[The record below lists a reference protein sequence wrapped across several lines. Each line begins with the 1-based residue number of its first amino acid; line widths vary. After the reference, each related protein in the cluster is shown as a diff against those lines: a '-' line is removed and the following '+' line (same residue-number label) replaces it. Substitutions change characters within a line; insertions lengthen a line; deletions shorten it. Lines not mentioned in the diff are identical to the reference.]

1 MKEQYILR
9 AKYNLNCDVET
20 IRILSEVSDEI
31 YTQKR
36 GGIVNSKLESTTC
49 IANILAHTL
58 YVSVYVYQ
66 KLARE
71 NFEGIFDK
79 DILKWEIPVSRSAQG
94 TEVRSEVLEKL
105 VVIDKAF
112 LSLLG
117 SVENTKMDITIE
129 HLLAHQIHHRGQVSQ
144 ILGENGVGDDFY
156 SFKSF
161 IY

>member
-1 MKEQYILR
+1 M
-9 AKYNLNCDVET
+9 
-20 IRILSEVSDEI
+20 
-31 YTQKR
+31 
-36 GGIVNSKLESTTC
+36 
-49 IANILAHTL
+49 
-58 YVSVYVYQ
+58 
-66 KLARE
+66 ARE

-79 DILKWEIPVSRSAQG
+79 SILEWEIPVSRSAQG

-156 SFKSF
+156 SFKSL